1 MKALVILCIF
11 QLLSLGLIGQHVV
24 GSPFSKHKT
33 DLEKHDAESYI
44 NYDAY
49 RFDGIIPIKFRE
61 ISTPSKTVFGYL
73 PYWQYP
79 SSVEYLQYDLLS
91 HISIFDFGITE
102 NGDIET
108 PPNWP
113 WTDVINASHQNGVK
127 VILTAVNFNGS
138 QIHTLLTDDEIKD
151 ALFSNILSELQQYS
165 LNGVNIDFESVNY
178 SDRGFLINNF
188 MLELTEYLHAI
199 DSSYEISFAAPPINW
214 GGWDFDGLAL
224 ACDYLFI
231 MGYDF
236 YGPWSSTSGPCGPL
250 IGGSYN
256 ITNAILEEYGEVV
269 ATSPQKLIL
278 GVPYYGNNWRT
289 QNNWAYSNVIDHI
302 YQPTFQNAMN
312 QAAQYTFLWDNQSET
327 SWSLYYNG
335 NDYYQT
341 WFDTD
346 SSIGLKFDFAEQY
359 QLKGVGMWALG
370 YDGNRL
376 ELWDELRKHFGSPVS
391 TEDLSILNR
400 KEIVKIYPNP
410 FSGITTIEID
420 NTNSNYFNIDIIDS
434 YGRIVT
440 SINESKKDSHQSFTF
455 NIDLSNQSPGIYF
468 CVYRSM
474 SGNTQT
480 TISKKLIIQ

>member
-1 MKALVILCIF
+1 MKALVIFCAF
-11 QLLSLGLIGQHVV
+11 QLLSLGIIGQDVIRF
-24 GSPFSKHKT
+24 PFSKHKT
-33 DLEKHDAESYI
+33 DLDLHDAVSYGKF
-44 NYDAY
+44 DTH
-49 RFDGIIPIKFRE
+49 RFDPIIPIKSRE
-61 ISTPSKTVFGYL
+61 LSTPTKTVFGYL

-79 SSVEYLQYDLLS
+79 SAVEYLQYDLLS

-102 NGDIET
+102 NGDIDP

-113 WTDVINASHQNGVK
+113 WTDVINSSHQNGVK

-138 QIHTLLTDDEIKD
+138 QIHTLLTDDDIKD
-151 ALFSNILSELQQYS
+151 ALFSNLLSELQQYS

-178 SDRGFLINNF
+178 SDRGNLLNNF
-188 MLELTEYLHAI
+188 MLELTEYLHAV

-214 GGWDFDGLAL
+214 GGWDFEGLAL
-224 ACDYLFI
+224 SCDYLFI

-250 IGGSYN
+250 TGGTYN
-256 ITNAILEEYGEVV
+256 ITTAIVDEYSTVV
-269 ATSPQKLIL
+269 ANNPQKLIL
-278 GVPYYGNNWRT
+278 GVPYYGNNWST
-289 QNNWAYSNVIDHI
+289 QNNWAYSNIIDHI

-312 QAAQYTFLWDNQSET
+312 QAEQDTIIWDNQSET
-327 SWSLYYNG
+327 SWSLNYNG
-335 NDYYQT
+335 SDYYQT

-346 SSIGLKFDFAEQY
+346 SSIGLKYDFANQH

-370 YDGNRL
+370 YDGSRL

-391 TEDLSILNR
+391 IEDLSIHNQ

-410 FSGITTIEID
+410 FSGYTNIEIY
-420 NTNSNYFNIDIIDS
+420 NINSGFFNIEIIDS

-440 SINESKKDSHQSFTF
+440 SISELKENTRQSFTI
-455 NIDLSNQSPGIYF
+455 NIDLTNQSPGIYF
-468 CVYRSM
+468 CVYRSL

-480 TISKKLIIQ
+480 TISKKLILQ